1 MTDEEDFCAT
11 QEPAEEEEEEE
22 EYFAATQEPT
32 AEDTLQPELPRLV
45 LRQLGSDRVVELHPG
60 SAVVIGRRPSADF
73 TLAADHIS
81 GEHARVCR
89 DANGVVHVSQLSGRS
104 WSYTAVDDTAVVG
117 GERPHIYG
125 PLV

>member
-45 LRQLGSDRVVELHPG
+45 LRQLGSDLVVDLHP
-60 SAVVIGRRPSADF
+60 VW
-73 TLAADHIS
+73 
-81 GEHARVCR
+81 CR
-89 DANGVVHVSQLSGRS
+89 ML
-104 WSYTAVDDTAVVG
+104 
-117 GERPHIYG
+117 
-125 PLV
+125 